1 MLEISPVRHVLPA
14 FAAATLVLGACGGPS
29 EGADAPV
36 EEGARTQAGQE
47 AMNQLTDE
55 ERADGWRLLFDG
67 RTTDGWRGFR
77 QDHVPDGW
85 QAVDGTLARVGPG
98 GDLITVDQFDDFE
111 LTMEWKVEEAGNSG
125 LFFRATEDVSAIF
138 FGAPEMQILDD
149 DGHRDGLSRLTAAG
163 SNYALHPAPE
173 GVVRPAGEWNHFRL
187 VVDGARVE
195 QYMNDVHV
203 VTYELWS
210 PEWEALVA
218 ESKFA
223 EWPEYGR
230 ATRGHIGVQD
240 HGDPVWFRNIKIR
253 ELR

>member
-1 MLEISPVRHVLPA
+1 MLEARPGFRAPFAPA
-14 FAAATLVLGACGGPS
+14 IAFLALAACGGPS
-29 EGADAPV
+29 EGADAP
-36 EEGARTQAGQE
+36 ADRADPAATGQE
-47 AMNQLTDE
+47 AMNTLTPE
-55 ERADGWRLLFDG
+55 ERAEGWRLLFDG

-77 QDHVPDGW
+77 QDEVPDGW

-98 GDLITVDQFDDFE
+98 GDLITVDQFGDFE

-125 LFFRATEDVSAIF
+125 LFFRATEDVSMIY
-138 FGAPEMQILDD
+138 FGAPEVQILDD
-149 DGHRDGLSRLTAAG
+149 AGHQDGLSQLTAAG

-173 GVVRPAGEWNHFRL
+173 GVVRPAGEWNEFRL

-195 QYMNDVHV
+195 QWMNGVHV

-240 HGDPVWFRNIKIR
+240 HGDPVWFRNLKIR